1 MLTFVLGEV
10 ERNCGIRGKNQK
22 APNKTKQ
29 TKPFTYLRI
38 YLFLDT
44 FIFAT
49 LAKMD
54 ILKPPPTL
62 PP

>member
-1 MLTFVLGEV
+1 MNLGA
-10 ERNCGIRGKNQK
+10 KNK
-22 APNKTKQ
+22 TPKTKQ
-29 TKPFTYLRI
+29 NQKGKKPLYLRI

-49 LAKMD
+49 QAKME
-54 ILKPPPTL
+54 ILKPPLTL